1 MASYFNLTLD
11 TTAPSGGSITLA
23 SLTNTRTIT
32 ATISAT
38 GATQMKIYGDVGT
51 GSTAT
56 AEASASWETY
66 AESKSIQLTSGDGAK
81 TVKIKFRDSVG
92 NESAEASATVSLDTT
107 AAVVTITGPD
117 VSTISKVDGYDEA
130 AFSFSADGYDEAA
143 FSFSADG
150 AFVEYKV
157 CVVTSASSLHSAGT
171 VIGTTNGS
179 TNMSATGTFAA
190 STAIS
195 CTINGADLEAASSG
209 DGAKIIKVFVK
220 DSAGNWSV

>member
-92 NESAEASATVSLDTT
+92 DESAEASATVSLDTT

-117 VSTISKVDGYDEA
+117 VSTISKV
-130 AFSFSADGYDEAA
+130 DGYDEAA